1 MQIVI
6 FMAPKTSIVLDTRR
20 ALLDGTYPI
29 KLRVTFNRTQKYYPT
44 QFNATRADFEKY
56 MTRVP
61 KGKEKQIRM
70 ALDSIE
76 QKATSAIA
84 ELELFD
90 FDQFQRKFYKN
101 EQLRV
106 DVYAYFDLA
115 INEYKQNGQI
125 GTASN
130 YTCSKNSLKTFKD
143 KLAFWE
149 ITPELL
155 RAYERK
161 LIADKKSISTVGIY
175 LRPLKAIINR
185 ATEDGTLP
193 KDYNYP
199 FGSKTALKYQI
210 PTSKNTKKALD
221 MNEVKALFDYKAESN
236 SWEEKALDFWKFS
249 YMANGMNMKDISLLK
264 RGDIKDGF
272 IEFVRAK
279 TVNTNRTVIP
289 IKVYLTDELKAIIAK
304 YGKKNRG
311 SNTLIFP
318 IIRQTDTLENQAAD
332 LKQFIKMVNRYTRK
346 VAAAIGIE
354 KDCTTYTARHST
366 ATILKRSGADIQQI
380 SEALGHASISTT
392 RSYLGSFEDDS
403 KKEMAK
409 LLTAFKTVL

>member
-1 MQIVI
+1 
-6 FMAPKTSIVLDTRR
+6 MAPKTLIVLDTRR

-44 QFNATRADFEKY
+44 QFNATKADFEKY

-76 QKATSAIA
+76 QKATSVIA
-84 ELELFD
+84 EMELFD

-130 YTCSKNSLKTFKD
+130 YTCSKNSLKAFKD

-149 ITPELL
+149 ITPEFL

-221 MNEVKALFDYKAESN
+221 IDEVKALFDYKAESN

-249 YMANGMNMKDISLLK
+249 YLANGMNMKDISLLK
-264 RGDIKDGF
+264 RGDIKEGF

-304 YGKKNRG
+304 HGKKNRG
-311 SNTLIFP
+311 PNTLIFP

-332 LKQFIKMVNRYTRK
+332 LKQFIKMLNKYTRK
-346 VAAAIGIE
+346 ITSAIGIE

-366 ATILKRSGADIQQI
+366 ATILKRAGVDIQMI
-380 SEALGHASISTT
+380 SETLGHSSISTT
-392 RSYLGSFEDDS
+392 RAYLGSFEDDS

-409 LLTAFKTVL
+409 LLTSFKAS

>member
-1 MQIVI
+1 MQIAI
-6 FMAPKTSIVLDTRR
+6 FMAPKTLIVLDTRR

-29 KLRVTFNRTQKYYPT
+29 KLRVTYNRTQKYYPT
-44 QFNATRADFEKY
+44 QFNATKADFEKY

-76 QKATSAIA
+76 QKATSVIA

-106 DVYAYFDLA
+106 DVYAYYDLA

-130 YTCSKNSLKTFKD
+130 YTCSKNSLKAFKD

-149 ITPELL
+149 ITPEFL
-155 RAYERK
+155 RSYERK

-221 MNEVKALFDYKAESN
+221 IDEVKALFDYKAESN

-264 RGDIKDGF
+264 RGDIKEGF

-304 YGKKNRG
+304 HGKKNRG
-311 SNTLIFP
+311 PKTLIFP

-332 LKQFIKMVNRYTRK
+332 LKQFIKMLNKYTRK
-346 VAAAIGIE
+346 ITSAIGIE
-354 KDCTTYTARHST
+354 KDCTTYTARHTT

-380 SEALGHASISTT
+380 SEALGHSSISTT
-392 RSYLGSFEDDS
+392 RAYLGSFEDGS

-409 LLTAFKTVL
+409 LLTAFNK

>member
-1 MQIVI
+1 
-6 FMAPKTSIVLDTRR
+6 MAPKTSIILDTRR

-29 KLRVTFNRTQKYYPT
+29 KLRVTFNRTQKYFPT
-44 QFNATRADFEKY
+44 QFNATVADFEKY
-56 MTRVP
+56 MARVP
-61 KGKEKQIRM
+61 KGKDKQIRM

-76 QKATSAIA
+76 QKATSVIA

-90 FDQFQRKFYKN
+90 YNLFQRKFYKN

-115 INEYKQNGQI
+115 ISEYKQNGQI

-149 ITPELL
+149 ITPEFLRGYEKKLL
-155 RAYERK
+155 SDE
-161 LIADKKSISTVGIY
+161 KSISTVGIY

-185 ATEDGTLP
+185 AIEDGTLP

-210 PTSKNTKKALD
+210 PTSKNIKKALE
-221 MNEVKALFDYKAESN
+221 MNEVKALFDYQAERN
-236 SWEEKALDFWKFS
+236 SWEERALDFWKFS

-264 RGDIKDGF
+264 RRDIKDGF
-272 IEFVRAK
+272 IEFIRAK
-279 TVNTNRTVIP
+279 TANTNRTVTP
-289 IKVYLTDELKAIIAK
+289 IKVYLTDELKAIIRK
-304 YGKKNRG
+304 HGKKNRG
-311 SNTLIFP
+311 PNTLIFP
-318 IIRQTDTLENQAAD
+318 IIRQIDTLERQLAD
-332 LKQFIKMVNRYTRK
+332 LKQFIKMVNRYTRR
-346 VAAAIGIE
+346 VALKIGID

-392 RSYLGSFEDDS
+392 KAYLGSFEDGS

-409 LLTAFKTVL
+409 LLTAFKP

>member
-76 QKATSAIA
+76 QKATSVIA

-115 INEYKQNGQI
+115 ISEYKLNGQI

-130 YTCSKNSLKTFKD
+130 YTCSKNSLKSFKD

-149 ITPELL
+149 ITPEFL
-155 RAYERK
+155 RSYERK
-161 LIADKKSISTVGIY
+161 LITDKKSISTVGIY

-185 ATEDGTLP
+185 AIEDGTLP

-221 MNEVKALFDYKAESN
+221 MDEVKALFDYKAESN

-264 RGDIKDGF
+264 RGDIKEGF

-304 YGKKNRG
+304 HGKKNRG
-311 SNTLIFP
+311 PNTLIFT

-332 LKQFIKMVNRYTRK
+332 LKQFIKMLNKYTRK
-346 VAAAIGIE
+346 IASAIGIE
-354 KDCTTYTARHST
+354 KDCTTYTARHTT

-392 RSYLGSFEDDS
+392 KAYLGSFEDGS

-409 LLTAFKTVL
+409 LLTAFKD

>member
-6 FMAPKTSIVLDTRR
+6 FMDPKTSIILDTRR

-29 KLRVTFNRTQKYYPT
+29 KLRVTFNRTQKYFPT
-44 QFNATRADFEKY
+44 QFNATEADFEKY
-56 MTRVP
+56 MARVP
-61 KGKEKQIRM
+61 KGKDKQIRM

-76 QKATSAIA
+76 QKATSVIA

-90 FDQFQRKFYKN
+90 YNLFQRKFYKN

-115 INEYKQNGQI
+115 ISEYKQNGQI

-149 ITPELL
+149 ITPEFLRGYEKKLL
-155 RAYERK
+155 
-161 LIADKKSISTVGIY
+161 ADEKSISTVGIY

-185 ATEDGTLP
+185 AIEDGTLP

-210 PTSKNTKKALD
+210 PTSKNIKKALE
-221 MNEVKALFDYKAESN
+221 MNEVKALFDYQAERN
-236 SWEEKALDFWKFS
+236 SWEERALDFWKFS

-264 RGDIKDGF
+264 RRDIKDGF
-272 IEFVRAK
+272 IEFIRAK
-279 TVNTNRTVIP
+279 TANTNRTVTP
-289 IKVYLTDELKAIIAK
+289 IKVYLTDELKAIIRK
-304 YGKKNRG
+304 QGKKNRG
-311 SNTLIFP
+311 PNTLIFP
-318 IIRQTDTLENQAAD
+318 IIRQIDTLERQLAD
-332 LKQFIKMVNRYTRK
+332 LKQFIKMVNRYTRR
-346 VAAAIGIE
+346 VALKIGID

-392 RSYLGSFEDDS
+392 KAYLGSFEDGS

-409 LLTAFKTVL
+409 LLTAFKE